1 VKTIPAE
8 TVEKVWATMKQWT
21 SANVTATMDRLAREQ
36 PAAVGYLMA
45 KDEEIFGEQ
54 LRGKLLL
61 LGALAFETF
70 RAAGLRCK
78 PVTLDELE
86 TAEEQNIRLLEQL
99 DEGSESDWVNSVQA
113 MLANYEQM
121 PLLGTVLEI
130 LMEDKAEA
138 PELVADAVGQSLL
151 HVKAVVDCLHRRS
164 HANSR

>member
-1 VKTIPAE
+1 MRSQVSATRDRWSALRYS
-8 TVEKVWATMKQWT
+8 VE
-21 SANVTATMDRLAREQ
+21 N
-36 PAAVGYLMA
+36 AA
-45 KDEEIFGEQ
+45 
-54 LRGKLLL
+54 
-61 LGALAFETF
+61 
-70 RAAGLRCK
+70 
-78 PVTLDELE
+78 
-86 TAEEQNIRLLEQL
+86 
-99 DEGSESDWVNSVQA
+99 SVQA